1 MKTVK
6 NEMKEKI
13 PNKHTKNHY
22 LLRLFS
28 NDLFEKE
35 KKVKK
40 HAEREGTSNHKK
52 VNGWVM

>member
-28 NDLFEKE
+28 NDLFEKKE
-35 KKVKK
+35 KGEKT
-40 HAEREGTSNHKK
+40 EREK
-52 VNGWVM
+52 VHLIIRK